1 MNGLPLAWAVTAA
14 LGVAAC
20 QRASEESALEVVP
33 GDLAGR
39 GRFRGPSFFA
49 TLFTFLASKRLM
61 NGSPFDIELDDMTL
75 ARARRGS
82 LEACETIYRAFHRPA
97 YSVAFRIAQC
107 PETAQEI
114 AQEAFITAF
123 RKIRQYRGDA
133 PFWGWLRRVVV
144 NHAISTIRRDK
155 RHDTVEYRD
164 FHEPEAPRQE
174 KLGLAMD
181 LEAALSVLNAQDRAV
196 VWLHDVE
203 GYNHKEIAELFGKTE
218 SFSKTRLSRARS
230 RLRDLLQP
238 RQSAATAL
246 R

>member
-1 MNGLPLAWAVTAA
+1 
-14 LGVAAC
+14 
-20 QRASEESALEVVP
+20 
-33 GDLAGR
+33 
-39 GRFRGPSFFA
+39 
-49 TLFTFLASKRLM
+49 
-61 NGSPFDIELDDMTL
+61 MTL

-82 LEACETIYRAFHRPA
+82 LQACEKIYRAYHRPA
-97 YSVAFRIAQC
+97 YSVAFRVTQC
-107 PETAQEI
+107 PEMAQEI

-144 NHAISTIRRDK
+144 NHAISSIRRNR
-155 RHDTVEYRD
+155 RHDTVELQDY
-164 FHEPEAPRQE
+164 HEPEAPRQE
-174 KLGLAMD
+174 QLGLAMD
-181 LEAALSVLNAQDRAV
+181 LEAALSRLGTEDRAV

-203 GYNHKEIAELFGKTE
+203 GYNHKEIADLFGKTE

-238 RQSAATAL
+238 RKTAATAL